1 MSWTAFRSRGET
13 PRNAPKHRTTSVPST
28 TATGRDD
35 TPSEGPRPDRGKR
48 DFVDRI
54 KAALAA

>member
-13 PRNAPKHRTTSVPST
+13 PRHAPKHRTTSSSST
-28 TATGRDD
+28 TATGRGD
-35 TPSEGPRPDRGKR
+35 TPSQGSRPDRGKR